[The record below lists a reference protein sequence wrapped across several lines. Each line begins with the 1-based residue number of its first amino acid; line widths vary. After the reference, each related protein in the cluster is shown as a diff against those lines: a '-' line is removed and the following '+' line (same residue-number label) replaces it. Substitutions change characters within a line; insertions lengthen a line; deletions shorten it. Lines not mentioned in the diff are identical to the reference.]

1 MVNINKLIVLLFLF
15 ISELFAQQSLT
26 LKQVV
31 LERETVS
38 PKKLS
43 QIYWIPKNDKFSY
56 VKDNILYYE
65 SVDGNDKGEMLNL
78 NKLNENL
85 KSNNLNN
92 FGTFPSFSWYSQ
104 NEIWFWDGNKLIIY
118 NFQKSELKIRNEI
131 REGGENTDFV
141 DADKIAYTIDN
152 NLFIAQNGKQI
163 AVTNDSDTR
172 IVNGQIVSRVEFGIS
187 KGTFWSP
194 NAKYLAFYRKDETKV
209 TNYPI
214 LNIDDH
220 PTTVKWIKYPMAG
233 MHSEYLSIGV
243 YNVNT
248 GKTIFLKTEKKSD
261 QYLPGVT
268 WSPDEKYIYV
278 NKLNRDQNH
287 LELTKYSAITGE
299 KVSILFE
306 ENNDKYVE
314 PMQGPIFFKNEPDI
328 FLWLSRNE
336 GWNHLSLY
344 DASGTRIHKINKD
357 EWEITSFNGF
367 DDTGVYAFFTAAAES
382 PLDRNFYKLNLNNYE
397 YTPLTTGPGIH
408 TVTKNNKCNYF
419 LDEYTSYDTPY
430 KLSLLDSDGNVIR
443 TVYEAPNPLAGY
455 SIGKTEIVKLK
466 SEDGFDLY
474 GRIIYP
480 PDFDSTKAYPVLV
493 YVYGGPHEQL
503 IENSWLYEAGLWL
516 NFMAEQGFI
525 VFTLDN
531 RGSNNRGLKFEQ
543 VIFRNLGTEEIK
555 DQMIGVDYL
564 KSLPFVDSQNMG
576 VFGWSYGGFMATSLM
591 TRTPDVFKAG
601 VAGGAV
607 IDWSYYEVMYTERY
621 MDTPQTNPDGYKNS
635 SLLNYVQN
643 LNGKLLLVHG
653 TSDPTVV
660 WQNTLLF
667 AQQAAHLGIDLDYY
681 PYIGQQHGVRGVDRF
696 QLYLKITNYFKQY
709 LMN

>member
-1 MVNINKLIVLLFLF
+1 MSQSKKIIALILLF
-15 ISELFAQQSLT
+15 IIPLFAQQSLT
-26 LKQVV
+26 LKQVI
-31 LERETVS
+31 LESESIS
-38 PKKLS
+38 PQKPS
-43 QIYWIPKNDKFSY
+43 QVYWIPGVDKFSY
-56 VKDNILYYE
+56 VKDDILYYE
-65 SVDGNDKGEMLNL
+65 SVDGNDKGELTTL
-78 NKLNENL
+78 NKLNVVLQANNL
-85 KSNNLNN
+85 KEQGS
-92 FGTFPSFSWYSQ
+92 FPLFSWYSKD
-104 NEIWFWDGNKLIIY
+104 EIWFWNGNKLIVY
-118 NFQKSELKIRNEI
+118 NVQTSKLIEKNEI
-131 REGGENTDFV
+131 TDGGKNSDFI

-152 NLFIAQNGKQI
+152 NLYIALDGKQV
-163 AVTNDSDTR
+163 AVTKDSDNG
-172 IVNGQIVSRVEFGIS
+172 IVNGQTVSRVEFGIS

-194 NAKYLAFYRKDETKV
+194 NAKYLAFYRKDETQV

-220 PTTVKWIKYPMAG
+220 PATVKWIKYPMSG

-248 GKTIFLKTEKKSD
+248 GKKIFLKTEENSD

-299 KVSILFE
+299 KVSVLFE

-344 DASGTRIHKINKD
+344 DASGTRIHKINKAD
-357 EWEITSFNGF
+357 WEITSFDGF

-397 YTPLTTGPGIH
+397 YIPLTTGAGVH
-408 TVTKNNKCNYF
+408 TVTKNNHCNYF
-419 LDEYTSYDTPY
+419 LDEYSSYDTPY
-430 KLSLLDSDGNVIR
+430 KLNLLDSDGEIIR
-443 TVYEAPNPLAGY
+443 NAYEAPNPLAGY
-455 SIGKTEIVKLK
+455 SIGKTEILKLK

-474 GRIIYP
+474 GRMIYP
-480 PDFDSTKAYPVLV
+480 PDFDSTKTYPVLV

-503 IENSWLYEAGLWL
+503 IENSWLYDAGLWL
-516 NFMAEQGFI
+516 NYMAEQGFI

-531 RGSNNRGLKFEQ
+531 RGSYNRGLKFEQ

-564 KSLPFVDSQNMG
+564 KTLPFVDSERMG
-576 VFGWSYGGFMATSLM
+576 IFGWSYGGFMTTSLM
-591 TRTPDVFKAG
+591 TRKPDIFKAG

-621 MDTPQTNPDGYKNS
+621 MDTPQTNHDGYKKAN
-635 SLLNYVQN
+635 LLNYVQN

-667 AQQAAHLGIDLDYY
+667 AEQAAHLGIDLDYY
-681 PYIGQQHGVRGVDRF
+681 PYVGHQHGVRGIDRF

>member
-1 MVNINKLIVLLFLF
+1 MSNIRKTFALIFLLF
-15 ISELFAQQSLT
+15 IPLFAQQSLT

-31 LERETVS
+31 LERQTIS
-38 PKKLS
+38 PQRLS
-43 QIYWIPKNDKFSY
+43 QVCWIPGVDKFSY
-56 VKDNILYYE
+56 VKDDALYYE
-65 SVDGNDKGEMLNL
+65 SVDGSDKGKLTTLNR
-78 NKLNENL
+78 LNEVL
-85 KSNNLNN
+85 TANNLNDL
-92 FGTFPSFSWYSQ
+92 GSFPLFSWFSQ
-104 NEIWFWDGNKLIIY
+104 NEIWFWDENKLLIF
-118 NFQKSELKIRNEI
+118 NVQTSELKVKNEVT
-131 REGGENTDFV
+131 EGGENTDFII
-141 DADKIAYTIDN
+141 ADKIAYTIDN
-152 NLFIAQNGKQI
+152 NLFISIDGKQVAI
-163 AVTNDSDTR
+163 TSDTNKG
-172 IVNGQIVSRVEFGIS
+172 IVNGQIVSRNEFGIS

-194 NAKYLAFYRKDETKV
+194 DSKYLAFYKKDESQV

-220 PTTVKWIKYPMAG
+220 PATVKFIKYPMAG
-233 MHSEYLSIGV
+233 MKSEYLSIGV
-243 YNVNT
+243 YNVKT
-248 GKTIFLKTEKKSD
+248 GKTIFLKTEKNSD

-268 WSPDEKYIYV
+268 WSPDEKYIYI

-287 LELTKYSAITGE
+287 LELTKYNAKTGD
-299 KVSILFE
+299 KVSVLFTE
-306 ENNDKYVE
+306 DNDKYVE
-314 PMQGPIFFKNEPDI
+314 PMQGPFFFKNEPDI
-328 FLWLSRNE
+328 FLWLTRNE

-357 EWEITSFNGF
+357 DWEITSFDGF
-367 DDTGVYAFFTAAAES
+367 DNTGVYAFFTAAANS
-382 PLDRNFYKLNLNNYE
+382 PLDRNFYKLNLNDYE
-397 YTPLTTGPGIH
+397 YTPLTTGEGVH
-408 TVTKNNKCNYF
+408 TVTKNNHCNYF
-419 LDEYTSYDTPY
+419 LDEFTRYDTPY
-430 KLSLLDSDGNVIR
+430 KLNLLDSDGNVIR
-443 TVYEAPNPLAGY
+443 TVFEAPNPLSGY

-474 GRIIYP
+474 GRMIYP
-480 PDFDSTKAYPVLV
+480 TNFDENKKYPVLV

-503 IENSWLYEAGLWL
+503 IENSWLYDAGLWL
-516 NFMAEQGFI
+516 NYMAEQGFI

-531 RGSNNRGLKFEQ
+531 RGSYNRGLKFEQ

-564 KSLPFVDSQNMG
+564 KSLQFVDSENMG
-576 VFGWSYGGFMATSLM
+576 VFGWSYGGFMTTSLM
-591 TRTPDVFKAG
+591 IRTPGVFKAG

-621 MDTPQTNPDGYKNS
+621 MDTPQTNPDGYNNS

-643 LNGKLLLVHG
+643 LKGKLLLVHG

-667 AQQAAHLGIDLDYY
+667 AEQAAHLGIDVDYY
-681 PYIGQQHGVRGVDRF
+681 PYVGHQHGVRGVDRY